1 MVFPCAPPPPPSP
14 WWLAAELLASATNIY
29 KRKKWRGEKKY
40 TKTHIRKNTQL
51 SQLQLPQ

>member
-29 KRKKWRGEKKY
+29 KRKKWRGEKKN